1 MAVGADAKKIAGVVP
16 LFRRGPNI
24 ADEEELV
31 VGLPPTRAVAK
42 GVEAVTAPP
51 LGMPSAWLLI
61 GAGGSGKTTLA
72 RWIGERA
79 KQAGHTVAL
88 AALDPTNRTLA
99 GFAEG
104 VMQPDSADP
113 AQTARWLRQ
122 MVEWL
127 MQARGAA
134 ILDMGGGDTS
144 LAKLIS
150 EAPTFATDMKDAGVA
165 PVAAYVLSPRVDD
178 LSALVSFEA
187 AGFQPPETVL
197 VLNEARVDATMNRE
211 EAFARVMAHSAFR
224 AAVARGARVVWMPAL
239 DQDLAL
245 EIESKR
251 LQFGQA
257 RDGIVPSGR
266 SVTPIGGLR
275 RSLVRRWLERMET
288 EFAPVSAWLP

>member
-1 MAVGADAKKIAGVVP
+1 MAVGADAKKTAGVVP

-24 ADEEELV
+24 ADEEELQ
-31 VGLPPTRAVAK
+31 VGLPPTRALARAVD
-42 GVEAVTAPP
+42 AVTAAP
-51 LGMPSAWLLI
+51 LGMPPAWFLI

-72 RWIGERA
+72 RWM
-79 KQAGHTVAL
+79 AGRTKDAGRVAL

-113 AQTARWLRQ
+113 AHTARWLRE

-150 EAPTFATDMKDAGVA
+150 EAPTFAADMKEAGVA
-165 PVAAYVLSPRVDD
+165 PVATYVLSPRVDD

-187 AGFQPPETVL
+187 AGFQPAETVL
-197 VLNEARVDATMNRE
+197 VLNEARVDATMIRE

-224 AAVARGARVVWMPAL
+224 GAVARGARVIWMPAL
-239 DQDLAL
+239 DQELAL